1 MKTLVSYLAFIFAFA
16 IIIDRAEAQTSY
28 NIKSE
33 KITVAGS
40 SSLHDW
46 VSEVTKVEWSGVMK
60 VENRK
65 LVEVSKAHI
74 KIPVI
79 AIKSDKGRIM
89 DNKTYEAFND
99 KKYPTISYQMSGA
112 TLSGDVIKATGILSM
127 AGASRS
133 IEMNV
138 KYKMMTNEDIQ
149 LIGSYTLNM
158 KDYKMEPP
166 TAVMGTIKV
175 GEEVTVS
182 FDLML
187 SPGQDISQIK
197 K

>member
-1 MKTLVSYLAFIFAFA
+1 MKTLVSYLAVIIAFSMIA
-16 IIIDRAEAQTSY
+16 GQAEAQTSY

-65 LVEVSKAHI
+65 LIEISKVYVR
-74 KIPVI
+74 IPVT

-89 DNKTYEAFND
+89 DNKTYEAFDD
-99 KKYPTISYQMSGA
+99 KKHPTISYQMSGA
-112 TLSGDVIKATGILSM
+112 TISGDVIKATGTLSM
-127 AGASRS
+127 AGASKP
-133 IEMNV
+133 IEMDV
-138 KYKMMTNEDIQ
+138 KYKMMTNGDVQ
-149 LIGSYTLNM
+149 LIGSYTMNM
-158 KDYKMEPP
+158 RDYKMEPP
-166 TAVMGTIKV
+166 TAVMGTIRV
-175 GEEVTVS
+175 GEEITVN
-182 FDLML
+182 FDLMV
-187 SPGQDISQIK
+187 SPGKDISQTK